1 LYFLS
6 HIKIPQKGKPMELG
20 LKDKVA
26 IITGSARGLGAATA
40 RRLAEE
46 GAKVVI
52 TDIQADLAEAT
63 AAGLRADGLSAHCVV
78 ADVTRSD
85 DVQRLVNETVALFGG
100 VHILVNNAGSP
111 RDKYLVKMSEQDWDF
126 VIDVMLKGAFLASKS
141 VMPHMIEQGWGRV
154 INVSSRAYMGN
165 PTQAN
170 YSAAKAGL
178 IGMAKALSL
187 EEGRYGITVNCV
199 APGFIETEM
208 IQALPTFESIKE
220 RALNAQPI
228 KRAGRPEDIADAIAF
243 LASERAG
250 FITGEVLHVTG
261 GRYG

>member
-1 LYFLS
+1 
-6 HIKIPQKGKPMELG
+6 MDLG

-52 TDIQADLAEAT
+52 TDIQSELAQATT
-63 AAGLRADGLSAHCVV
+63 AALRAEGHSAHCVI
-78 ADVTRSD
+78 ADITKSD
-85 DVQRLVNETVALFGG
+85 DVQRLVTETVATFGG
-100 VHILVNNAGSP
+100 VHILVNNAGFP
-111 RDKYLVKMSEQDWDF
+111 RDKYLVKMSEDDWDL
-126 VIDVMLKGAFLASKS
+126 VIGVMLKGAFLASRA
-141 VMPHMIEQGWGRV
+141 VMPHMIEHGWGRV
-154 INVSSRAYMGN
+154 INISSRAHLGN

-178 IGMAKALSL
+178 IGMAKALSM

-199 APGFIETEM
+199 APGFIDTEM
-208 IQALPTFESIKE
+208 IQALPTYETIKE
-220 RALNAQPI
+220 RALQVQPV
-228 KRAGRPEDIADAIAF
+228 KRLGKPADVADAIAF
-243 LASERAG
+243 LASERAS
-250 FITGEVLHVTG
+250 FISGEVLHVTG